1 MPSLKYERALRASC
15 IAVAGETETC
25 RGNPPSSAAAML
37 PGVWTLRVGLPLVLL
52 CLEMKT
58 IRSGLVKLSV
68 RDCAF
73 TLSSFSMI
81 RVTSF
86 LFTWAW

>member
-1 MPSLKYERALRASC
+1 MHLENFKGLSGEQINAFVDLGIEVKCDPEKYRKALGAKSLA
-15 IAVAGETETC
+15 
-25 RGNPPSSAAAML
+25 
-37 PGVWTLRVGLPLVLL
+37 LVLL